1 MRPTL
6 HELFIA
12 DDADAWKAIGFD
24 TRSEAAQVGT
34 TTLRFLSDP
43 SAKGIVAWSFVGVEA
58 DDLDGVEHRSTDGPT
73 PDDIAAGSDHPNGS
87 ALVDHVVVATPDM
100 GRTEEE
106 FGRVGL
112 DLRRVRE
119 VPGTAPQRLQAFYRT
134 GEVVLEVVGTAEPTG
149 DGPSS
154 LWGIVTVV
162 RDIDA
167 VADQLGDL
175 LSTPKDAVQPG
186 RRIATVRKEAGLSVP
201 LAFIT
206 PDPRY
211 HADLASRV

>member
-1 MRPTL
+1 M
-6 HELFIA
+6 
-12 DDADAWKAIGFD
+12 
-24 TRSEAAQVGT
+24 
-34 TTLRFLSDP
+34 
-43 SAKGIVAWSFVGVEA
+43 GVEA

-134 GEVVLEVVGTAEPTG
+134 GEVVLEVVGTLR
-149 DGPSS
+149 S
-154 LWGIVTVV
+154 
-162 RDIDA
+162 
-167 VADQLGDL
+167 QLGREDRNL
-175 LSTPKDAVQPG
+175 EAVF
-186 RRIATVRKEAGLSVP
+186 RRLTGGDDGQNAVLE
-201 LAFIT
+201 
-206 PDPRY
+206 
-211 HADLASRV
+211 